1 MTKTDAKALVRHGAG
16 SRVPHGFSLI
26 ELVLVVVMLGILLS
40 VAVPAYERNV
50 TEAKNGQ
57 AKTDIRTIEA
67 AVIKFYTENSRY
79 PTDLAELFG
88 SVPSACPKGQK
99 TQSCDPWY
107 TVYVYQPIT
116 YNNFG
121 KCKGCRVDLNMQP
134 LNSDFDLWSNGKN
147 KIYKPQ
153 VTNSD
158 SLDDSI
164 RVRNGSA
171 IKLGKEL

>member
-16 SRVPHGFSLI
+16 GRVPHGFTLI

-40 VAVPAYERNV
+40 FAVPAYESNV

-79 PTDLAELFG
+79 PADLAEVFG
-88 SVPSACPKGQK
+88 SAPSSCPKGQR
-99 TQSCDPWY
+99 TQFCDPWY
-107 TVYVYQPIT
+107 TAYEYKPIT
-116 YNNFG
+116 MRG
-121 KCKGCRVDLNMQP
+121 SRCVGCRVDLNMQP

-147 KIYKPQ
+147 KIFVPQ
-153 VTNSD
+153 VTGSA

-164 RVRNGSA
+164 RTRNGNSIA
-171 IKLGKEL
+171 LGKDL